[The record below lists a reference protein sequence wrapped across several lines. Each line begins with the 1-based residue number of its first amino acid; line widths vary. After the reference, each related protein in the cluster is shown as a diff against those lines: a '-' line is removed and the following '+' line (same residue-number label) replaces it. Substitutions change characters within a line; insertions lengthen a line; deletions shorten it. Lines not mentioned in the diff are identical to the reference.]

1 MIKQFIPQEICL
13 ECRGCCRFN
22 QRDSVW
28 SPALLNEEAQEL
40 LRNKIPPLFISTDK
54 KILLGQLAGE
64 GNFACSFLRPEENLC
79 KIYPRRPFECQL
91 YPFLINRKGAKV
103 FLALDLHC
111 PFAAKK
117 IKTRDFKGYVLYL
130 TEFLNSPPQAEI
142 LKNNPQI
149 IQVYPEA
156 LGLGELKI

>member
-13 ECRGCCRFN
+13 ECQGCCRFS

-28 SPALLNEEAQEL
+28 SPSLLNEEVEEL
-40 LRNKIPPLFISTDK
+40 LKNKIPPLFISSDK
-54 KILLGQLAGE
+54 KILLRQPAAE
-64 GNFACSFLRPEENLC
+64 GNFVCSFFTPEENLC
-79 KIYPRRPFECQL
+79 KIYPWRPFECQL
-91 YPFLINRKGAKV
+91 YPFLINRKGGKV

-111 PFAAKK
+111 PFVAKK
-117 IKTRDFKGYVLYL
+117 IKTRDFEDCVLYL

-149 IQVYPEA
+149 IQVYPQA
-156 LGLGELKI
+156 LNLGELKI